1 MQPLMA
7 GARRFVD
14 PETYSEHMQD
24 EVSVPRC
31 VPLGRP
37 VMGMRLLFRPGFR
50 SYVEWSDTMND
61 PEEGNAMPRKFMTA
75 AVVLFGGLLG
85 WPSGAHAQNAPSV
98 FRVPVTGVVEMGLA
112 PFIERAIREAE
123 DAGASVVVLDIDT
136 PGGRVDSAE
145 RIADAISDSGVPV
158 YAFVNRRAFSAGAL
172 ISLATR
178 GIYMRPGSV
187 IGAATP
193 VDGSGTKAS
202 EKIVSAM
209 RSEMRALAEA
219 QGLDPAIAEA
229 MVDESLAIPEVVDAG
244 QLLTLTTEE
253 AVRIGYATRTE
264 NFATL
269 LEEFGVAGAEVTDV
283 GVNWAERFVR
293 FFSHPVVS
301 PFLLTLGF
309 LGLIIE
315 VKTPTFGLAGLA
327 GVLSLSLFFGS
338 HLILGLAGWEDLLLF
353 GAGVLFVAA
362 EVLLIPGFGVFGVL
376 GIAGIAGGIYMSLL
390 GSLPTAQDLGRAIGV
405 LSTTLLLLLVTGWV
419 LLRHLPKST
428 RLFQSG
434 FFLGTRTDRA
444 IGYESAERRTD
455 LVGAEGV
462 AVTDLRPSGVGI
474 FSDERVDIVSESEWI
489 EEGTPVRVVSAE
501 GYRRVVRPIRHT
513 GEDTGAAGPD
523 GGDAA
528 SAHSNEEDPSS
539 AHSGEESS
547 AKDSSDQDPSKVADV

>member
-1 MQPLMA
+1 
-7 GARRFVD
+7 
-14 PETYSEHMQD
+14 
-24 EVSVPRC
+24 
-31 VPLGRP
+31 
-37 VMGMRLLFRPGFR
+37 
-50 SYVEWSDTMND
+50 
-61 PEEGNAMPRKFMTA
+61 MPRNLMTA
-75 AVVLFGGLLG
+75 AAVLFAGFLG
-85 WPSGAHAQNAPSV
+85 WPSGAQAQDAPRV

-123 DAGASVVVLDIDT
+123 DAGVSVVVLDIDT

-172 ISLATR
+172 IALATR

-187 IGAATP
+187 IGAVTP

-209 RSEMRALAEA
+209 RSEMRSLAEA
-219 QGLDPAIAEA
+219 HGLDPAVAEA
-229 MVDESLAIPEVVDAG
+229 MVDESLAVPDVVEAG

-269 LEEFGVAGAEVTDV
+269 LEELGVAGAEVTDI

-315 VKTPTFGLAGLA
+315 IKTATFGLAGLA

-390 GSLPTAQDLGRAIGV
+390 GSLPTVQDFRAAGGV
-405 LSTTLLLLLVTGWV
+405 LSATLVVLLVTGWA
-419 LLRHLPKST
+419 LLRHLPKSG

-434 FFLGTRTDRA
+434 IFLGTRTDRA

-455 LVGAEGV
+455 LIGTEGV
-462 AVTDLRPSGVGI
+462 AATDLRPSGVGI
-474 FSDERVDIVSESEWI
+474 FRDERVDIVSESEWI

-501 GYRRVVRPIRHT
+501 GYRQVVRPIRDT
-513 GEDTGAAGPD
+513 GEGPGAVGSDAV
-523 GGDAA
+523 DAA
-528 SAHSNEEDPSS
+528 SEQSNQENAAP
-539 AHSGEESS
+539 AHSGEES
-547 AKDSSDQDPSKVADV
+547 AVQESSEQEPSDTADV

>member
-1 MQPLMA
+1 
-7 GARRFVD
+7 
-14 PETYSEHMQD
+14 
-24 EVSVPRC
+24 
-31 VPLGRP
+31 
-37 VMGMRLLFRPGFR
+37 
-50 SYVEWSDTMND
+50 
-61 PEEGNAMPRKFMTA
+61 MPRNFMTA
-75 AVVLFGGLLG
+75 VAVLFGGLLG
-85 WPSGAHAQNAPSV
+85 WPSGAHAQDAPLAPEAPLV

-123 DAGASVVVLDIDT
+123 DAGVSVVVLDIDT

-229 MVDESLAIPEVVDAG
+229 MVDESLAIPDVVDVG

-264 NFATL
+264 DFATL
-269 LEEFGVAGAEVTDV
+269 LEEFGVAGAQVTDL

-315 VKTPTFGLAGLA
+315 IKTPTFGLAGLA

-338 HLILGLAGWEDLLLF
+338 HLILGLAGWEDLLLV
-353 GAGVLFVAA
+353 GAGALFVAA
-362 EVLLIPGFGVFGVL
+362 EVLLIPGFGLFGLL

-390 GSLPTAQDLGRAIGV
+390 GSLPTAQDFSRAGSV
-405 LSTTLLLLLVTGWV
+405 LATTLVLLLVTGWA
-419 LLRHLPKST
+419 LLRHLPKSK
-428 RLFQSG
+428 RMFQSG
-434 FFLGTRTDRA
+434 LFLGTRTDRA

-455 LVGAEGV
+455 LLGTEGV
-462 AVTDLRPSGVGI
+462 AATDLRPSGVGI
-474 FSDERVDIVSESEWI
+474 FHDERVDIVSESEWI

-501 GYRRVVRPIRHT
+501 GYRQVVRPIRNT
-513 GEDTGAAGPD
+513 GENTGAAGPD
-523 GGDAA
+523 GVDAA
-528 SAHSNEEDPSS
+528 SERSNEEDP
-539 AHSGEESS
+539 AVAPSGEES
-547 AKDSSDQDPSKVADV
+547 AVQDSPDHEQSDVADV

>member
-1 MQPLMA
+1 MQ
-7 GARRFVD
+7 R
-14 PETYSEHMQD
+14 TY
-24 EVSVPRC
+24 
-31 VPLGRP
+31 L
-37 VMGMRLLFRPGFR
+37 
-50 SYVEWSDTMND
+50 
-61 PEEGNAMPRKFMTA
+61 TA
-75 AVVLFGGLLG
+75 AAVLFAGLVG
-85 WPSGAHAQNAPSV
+85 WPSGAHAQNAPLV

-123 DAGASVVVLDIDT
+123 GAGVSVVVLDIDT

-172 ISLATR
+172 IALATR

-187 IGAATP
+187 LGAVTP

-219 QGLDPAIAEA
+219 HGLDPAVAEA
-229 MVDESLAIPEVVDAG
+229 MVDESLAVPGVVDAG
-244 QLLTLTTEE
+244 RLLTLTTEE
-253 AVRIGYATRTE
+253 AVRIGYASETE
-264 NFATL
+264 NFSSL
-269 LEEFGVAGAEVTDV
+269 LDDLGIAGAEVTDF

-293 FFSHPVVS
+293 FFSNPVVA
-301 PFLLTLGF
+301 PFLLSLGF

-315 VKTPTFGLAGLA
+315 IKTASFGLAGLA
-327 GVLSLSLFFGS
+327 GALSLSLFFGS
-338 HLILGLAGWEDLLLF
+338 HLILGLAGWEDLLLV

-362 EVLLIPGFGVFGVL
+362 EVLLIPGFGLFGVL

-390 GSLPTAQDLGRAIGV
+390 GSLPTAADFSRAATV
-405 LSTTLLLLLVTGWV
+405 LTTALLLLLVTGWA

-434 FFLGTRTDRA
+434 IFLGTRTDRA

-455 LVGAEGV
+455 LIGAEGV
-462 AVTDLRPSGVGI
+462 AATDLRPSGVGL
-474 FSDERVDIVSESEWI
+474 FRDERVDIVSESEWI

-501 GYRRVVRPIRHT
+501 GYRQVVRPIRNP
-513 GEDTGAAGPD
+513 GEDTGAAGSD
-523 GGDAA
+523 GVD
-528 SAHSNEEDPSS
+528 
-539 AHSGEESS
+539 EESVVQES
-547 AKDSSDQDPSKVADV
+547 SEQEPPDQEPSDQESSEVADV

>member
-1 MQPLMA
+1 
-7 GARRFVD
+7 
-14 PETYSEHMQD
+14 
-24 EVSVPRC
+24 
-31 VPLGRP
+31 
-37 VMGMRLLFRPGFR
+37 
-50 SYVEWSDTMND
+50 
-61 PEEGNAMPRKFMTA
+61 MPRKYMTA
-75 AVVLFGGLLG
+75 AALLVVGLVGL
-85 WPSGAHAQNAPSV
+85 PSNAHAQDAPLV

-123 DAGASVVVLDIDT
+123 DAGVSVVVLDIDT

-145 RIADAISDSGVPV
+145 RIADAISDSNVPV

-219 QGLDPAIAEA
+219 QGLDPAVAEA
-229 MVDESLAIPEVVDAG
+229 MVDESLAIPDVVEAG

-253 AVRIGYATRTE
+253 AVRIGYASRTE
-264 NFATL
+264 DFGTL
-269 LEEFGVAGAEVTDV
+269 LEDLGVAGAEVTDV
-283 GVNWAERFVR
+283 GVNWAERIVR

-309 LGLIIE
+309 LGLVIE
-315 VKTPTFGLAGLA
+315 IKTATFGLAGLA

-338 HLILGLAGWEDLLLF
+338 HLILGLAGWEDLLLV
-353 GAGVLFVAA
+353 GAGVLFVTA
-362 EVLLIPGFGVFGVL
+362 EVLVIPGFGLFGIL

-390 GSLPTAQDLGRAIGV
+390 GSLPAAEDFSRAGSV
-405 LSTTLLLLLVTGWV
+405 LTTTLVLLLVTGWA

-434 FFLGTRTDRA
+434 IFLGTRTDRA
-444 IGYESAERRTD
+444 IGYESSEKRTD
-455 LVGAEGV
+455 LLGTEGV
-462 AVTDLRPSGVGI
+462 TATDLRPSGVGI
-474 FSDERVDIVSESEWI
+474 FRDERVDIVSESEWI

-501 GYRRVVRPIRHT
+501 GYRQVVRPIR
-513 GEDTGAAGPD
+513 GPGGDPAAAGPD
-523 GGDAA
+523 GVDAV
-528 SAHSNEEDPSS
+528 STDSKEETP
-539 AHSGEESS
+539 AGAPSGEERAARNPSE
-547 AKDSSDQDPSKVADV
+547 QDPPNEADI